1 MLGWVPRSCPLPR
14 TRAGF
19 LVGVFMPKGLRRRYG
34 RGHHHFITC
43 SCYRR
48 LPLFASVRSK
58 NVFVKILGEVRDR
71 YGFSLVGYVV
81 MPEHIHLLI
90 GEPAKGTPSTVMQ
103 VLKQRVSRRLR
114 REPRASTR
122 QLKLRFQGLD
132 HSLPQFWQPRF
143 YDFNLWSQK
152 KFVEK
157 LQYMHMNPLK
167 RKLVA
172 HPKDWPW
179 SSFSF
184 YAKRDPCLV
193 RIDSMS

>member
-1 MLGWVPRSCPLPR
+1 
-14 TRAGF
+14 
-19 LVGVFMPKGLRRRYG
+19 
-34 RGHHHFITC
+34 
-43 SCYRR
+43 
-48 LPLFASVRSK
+48 
-58 NVFVKILGEVRDR
+58 VKILGEVRDR

-90 GEPAKGTPSTVMQ
+90 SEPAKGTPSTVLQ

-114 REPRASTR
+114 RKARASTR
-122 QLKLRFQGLD
+122 QLKLRFQGSD

-179 SSFSF
+179 SSFLF
-184 YAKRDPCLV
+184 YTKREPCLYIPQTFP
-193 RIDSMS
+193 R